1 MIKVILIGA
10 CGRMGRI
17 VAEAINQEKDMKVV
31 FGVEK
36 TGHPHIGL
44 PFYDGY
50 LTDDLEKVI
59 NEGDICVDFTNPLAT
74 LENLEIAHKAKKPY
88 LTGTTGFTD
97 EQLAI
102 IKEISNE
109 IPILYSPNFSFG
121 INLLFKIIKEMI
133 KFLPDDY
140 DISLIETHHKKKLDT
155 PSGTAKK
162 FMEIIKNEKREKEI
176 KPISLRLGDIIG
188 EHILIF
194 STEGEYIKIIHN
206 ATSRFA
212 FAKGVL
218 YGIRFLINKEPNFYT
233 FEDVFKL
240 WAK

>member
-1 MIKVILIGA
+1 MIKIILIGA
-10 CGRMGRI
+10 AGKMGRI
-17 VAEAINQEKDMKVV
+17 VAEAISNEKDMKIVA
-31 FGVEK
+31 GVEK
-36 TGHPHIGL
+36 TGHPHIGS

-59 NEGDICVDFTNPLAT
+59 KAGDICVDFTNPLAT
-74 LENLEIAHKAKKPY
+74 LENLEIARKEKKPY
-88 LTGTTGFTD
+88 LTGTTGLTE

-102 IKEISNE
+102 IKKISDE

-121 INLLFKIIKEMI
+121 INLLFKMIKEMV

-140 DISLIETHHKKKLDT
+140 DISLIETHHKKKVDA

-162 FMEIIKNEKREKEI
+162 FIEIIKNKKREKEI

-188 EHILIF
+188 EHVLIF
-194 STEGEYIKIIHN
+194 ATEGEYIKIIHH

-212 FAKGVL
+212 FAKGVI

-233 FEDVFKL
+233 FEDIL
-240 WAK
+240 LST